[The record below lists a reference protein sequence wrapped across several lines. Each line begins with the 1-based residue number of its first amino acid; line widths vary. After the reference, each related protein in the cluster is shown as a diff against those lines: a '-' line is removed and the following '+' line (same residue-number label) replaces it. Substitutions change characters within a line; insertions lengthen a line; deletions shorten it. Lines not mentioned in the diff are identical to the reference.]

1 MGVNPRRLVREE
13 HTVASTRGSIDLAGL
28 AEEIRRGVS
37 PTELGMSEA
46 AFRRLSENVARAIL
60 RAVAEG
66 QSQSPDFG
74 EEDRGS

>member
-1 MGVNPRRLVREE
+1 M
-13 HTVASTRGSIDLAGL
+13 ASTRGSIDLTGL

-37 PTELGMSEA
+37 ATALGMSEA
-46 AFRRLSENVARAIL
+46 AFQRLSDNIARAIL
-60 RAVAEG
+60 RAVSEG

>member
-1 MGVNPRRLVREE
+1 MKATSQVREE
-13 HTVASTRGSIDLAGL
+13 QTLASARRSIDLAGL

-37 PTELGMSEA
+37 ATELGMSEA
-46 AFRRLSENVARAIL
+46 AFQRLSDNIARAIL
-60 RAVAEG
+60 WAVSEG